1 MCCSRRPRD
10 KNSIRG
16 KSKKHSNT
24 CWGNPEEV
32 DGWTEGKDN
41 IGFKNKNKKKTTTN
55 VNGSS
60 KRNNRGGKV
69 YAQ

>member
-10 KNSIRG
+10 KNIIRTQSKLPSCCG
-16 KSKKHSNT
+16 K
-24 CWGNPEEV
+24 PEE

-41 IGFKNKNKKKTTTN
+41 IGFKHKKNKKSSSN

-60 KRNNRGGKV
+60 KRSNIKRGKIHP
-69 YAQ
+69 